1 MRIPRT
7 TLKACLLAAACL
19 LLAPA
24 ARAQKS
30 EKKGGRQ
37 APAALWRDPGDIS
50 RRDLRYGPGSP
61 ALAPKAPFTFV
72 KETKGGE
79 SPKFKVRDARG
90 TEWSVKLGP
99 EAQAETV
106 ATRLVWAVGYFA
118 EEAYYFDKVRVRG
131 MKPLSRGREYVAGDT
146 VRGARFEPRR
156 ANVEEGPE
164 WSWRD
169 SPFEGTRE
177 MSGLKV
183 LMILLN
189 NYDAR
194 KGNNHILYTD
204 TGRGVEARY
213 VVTDLGATLGRAGG
227 MGGKRSKND
236 LADFLSTKFVRGVD
250 EKDGVVEFDFDTRPR
265 GLFGHLSVLHPKYY
279 RGEVKKEA
287 AMRGIPVE
295 HAAWIGSLLSRLSD
309 RQLRDAF
316 GAAHYIEE
324 VAGGYVRALRERIGQ
339 LTRLRGGEMA
349 AAPELMTTTNES
361 AAAVGEQVA
370 SSRAVEPLPRPRIAG
385 PYGAP
390 AATFEG
396 RVRDYVAMREALEDR
411 MPRLSQEA
419 SAEEIEAHKMRFQE
433 AVRAERTRARQGDIF
448 TPEAMEFIRAAVSD
462 EFRGIDRAELLKAVS
477 EAETQGV
484 LLRVNHPYPE
494 SKELLEMPPS
504 LLLRLPQ
511 LPKQVKYRF
520 VGRNLL
526 LVDRENGLIIDYM
539 TNALP

>member
-1 MRIPRT
+1 MRVSKIALT
-7 TLKACLLAAACL
+7 GVLLMTLCVNFPQPTA
-19 LLAPA
+19 
-24 ARAQKS
+24 AQKS
-30 EKKGGRQ
+30 EKKKE
-37 APAALWRDPGDIS
+37 ASATPVLWRDPGDVS

-61 ALAPKAPFTFV
+61 ALAPKAPFTFIEEG
-72 KETKGGE
+72 KSGE

-118 EEAYYFDKVRVRG
+118 EETYYFDRVRVQG
-131 MKPLSRGREYVAGDT
+131 MKRLSRGSEYVDGGF

-156 ANVEEGPE
+156 KTVKEGPE

-194 KGNNHILYTD
+194 KGNNHILYAD
-204 TGRGVEARY
+204 TGRGLEARY

-250 EKDGVVEFDFDTRPR
+250 EKDGTVEFDFDTRPR
-265 GLFGHLSVLHPKYY
+265 GFGHLSVLNPKYY

-287 AMRGIPVE
+287 AMRSIPVE
-295 HAAWIGSLLSRLSD
+295 HAAWIGSLLSQLSD
-309 RQLRDAF
+309 KQLHDAF
-316 GAAHYIEE
+316 RAADYIEE
-324 VAGGYVRALRERIGQ
+324 VAGGYVRALRERINQ
-339 LTRLRGGEMA
+339 LTRLQGGQVA
-349 AAPELMTTTNES
+349 ATVEPT
-361 AAAVGEQVA
+361 AAVGEPVA
-370 SSRAVEPLPRPRIAG
+370 SSVMAEATPRPEVAEVAEEYRATAPTFAGRVSEYAALREGIAG
-385 PYGAP
+385 RMTQLP
-390 AATFEG
+390 EG
-396 RVRDYVAMREALEDR
+396 
-411 MPRLSQEA
+411 A
-419 SAEEIEAHKMRFQE
+419 SAWEIEAHKLRLQE
-433 AVRAERTRARQGDIF
+433 AVRSARAGARQGDIF
-448 TPEAMEFIRAAVSD
+448 TPEAAEFIRTVIAA
-462 EFRGIDRAELLKAVS
+462 EFQGHNRASLLRAVS
-477 EAETQGV
+477 EPEAQGV
-484 LLRVNHPYPE
+484 PLRVNRTYPE
-494 SKELLEMPPS
+494 SNELVEVPPS

-511 LPKQVKYRF
+511 LPGQVKYRF

-526 LVDRENGLIIDYM
+526 LVDRESGLIIDYM

>member
-1 MRIPRT
+1 MT
-7 TLKACLLAAACL
+7 MTACLLAAACL
-19 LLAPA
+19 LLSQPGL
-24 ARAQKS
+24 AQKS
-30 EKKGGRQ
+30 EKKGDRR
-37 APAALWRDPGDIS
+37 ASAVLWRDPGDVS

-72 KETKGGE
+72 EEVKSGE

-90 TEWSVKLGP
+90 TDWSVKLGP
-99 EAQAETV
+99 EAQSETV

-118 EEAYYFDKVRVRG
+118 EETYYFDRVRVQG
-131 MKPLSRGREYVAGDT
+131 MKRLSRGREYVDGGF
-146 VRGARFEPRR
+146 VHGARFEPRR
-156 ANVEEGPE
+156 ENVKEGPE

-194 KGNNHILYTD
+194 KGNNHVLFVD
-204 TGRGVEARY
+204 TGRGTEARY

-236 LADFLSTKFVRGVD
+236 LRDFRSTEFVRGVD
-250 EKDGVVEFDFDTRPR
+250 EKEGVVEFDFDTRPR

-279 RGEVKKEA
+279 RGEVKKEG

-295 HAAWIGSLLSRLSD
+295 HAAWIGSLLSQLSD
-309 RQLRDAF
+309 RQLYDAF
-316 GAAHYIEE
+316 RAADYIEE
-324 VAGGYVRALRERIGQ
+324 VAGGYVRELRERIGQ
-339 LTRLRGGEMA
+339 LTRLQGGQMA
-349 AAPELMTTTNES
+349 ATVEPRS
-361 AAAVGEQVA
+361 AAGVPVA
-370 SSRAVEPLPRPRIAG
+370 SGVTAEAAPRPATAE
-385 PYGAP
+385 PYTALVS
-390 AATFEG
+390 TFEG
-396 RVRDYVAMREALEDR
+396 RVREYADMREAIEERTGELPDA
-411 MPRLSQEA
+411 A
-419 SAEEIEAHKMRFQE
+419 SAWEIEAHKLRFQE
-433 AVRAERTRARQGDIF
+433 AVRSARAGARPGDIF
-448 TPEAMEFIRAAVSD
+448 TPEAMEFIRSVIAV
-462 EFRGIDRAELLKAVS
+462 EFKGVDRAELYGALS
-477 EAETQGV
+477 EAETRGV
-484 LLRVNHPYPE
+484 PLRVNYPYPE
-494 SKELLEMPPS
+494 SQELLEMPPN

-539 TNALP
+539 MNALP

>member
-1 MRIPRT
+1 MRITRT

-19 LLAPA
+19 LLAQA

-30 EKKGGRQ
+30 EKKGERH
-37 APAALWRDPGDIS
+37 APAVLWRDPGDVS

-61 ALAPKAPFTFV
+61 ALAPAAPFTFV

-79 SPKFKVRDARG
+79 SPKFRVRDARG
-90 TEWSVKLGP
+90 VEWSVKLGP

-106 ATRLVWAVGYFA
+106 AARLVWAVGYFA
-118 EEAYYFDKVRVRG
+118 EEAYYFDRVRVRG
-131 MKPLSRGREYVAGDT
+131 MKRLSRGREYVDGGF

-295 HAAWIGSLLSRLSD
+295 HAEWIGSLLSRLSD

-316 GAAHYIEE
+316 DAADYIEE
-324 VAGGYVRALRERIGQ
+324 VAGGYVRALRERINQ
-339 LTRLRGGEMA
+339 LTRLRGGQVA
-349 AAPELMTTTNES
+349 AVES
-361 AAAVGEQVA
+361 ATAVGEPVA
-370 SSRAVEPLPRPRIAG
+370 SGAKAEAALRPEVAG
-385 PYGAP
+385 PYRSLVT
-390 AATFEG
+390 TFEE
-396 RVRDYVAMREALEDR
+396 RVREYADMREAIEERTGELPDA
-411 MPRLSQEA
+411 A
-419 SAEEIEAHKMRFQE
+419 SAWEIEAHKLRFQE
-433 AVRAERTRARQGDIF
+433 AVRSARAGARPGDIF
-448 TPEAMEFIRAAVSD
+448 TPEAMGFIRSVIAD
-462 EFRGIDRAELLKAVS
+462 EFKGVDRAELYRAVS
-477 EAETQGV
+477 QAETRGV
-484 LLRVNHPYPE
+484 PLRVNYPYPE
-494 SKELLEMPPS
+494 SSELLEMPPT